1 MNRCQ
6 HTSPCTNEGTIFR
19 DCTRGPMYDPRWFCE
34 EHIEE
39 AEAVQRRLSNEAN
52 IQYQES
58 VVKMLE
64 QRIIAEREKLATMLE
79 ELS

>member
-1 MNRCQ
+1 
-6 HTSPCTNEGTIFR
+6 
-19 DCTRGPMYDPRWFCE
+19 MYDPRWFCE